1 MAGLMNNY
9 FYGKAG
15 KGDYTVDQMPTTRKQ
30 LFFTTLRVRFSS
42 MVGLNLLHVVFL
54 IPAII
59 WLFINYQ
66 TLTMYAGDEAYKL
79 GGEEMQA
86 AYEVYTEKY
95 ELYSAIEN
103 EAQNTAELEYSLED
117 VNDKLAQL
125 EAGKTI
131 MVKEAPVVEGGEE
144 TERPVTVEELT
155 KQKEELLAKL
165 DKQQEYRDYAADEA
179 FMETLKSEYV
189 EAAQTYNT
197 YRRSAVLSNISML
210 LLFLIPMM
218 GLAGIGSTGQ
228 MYILRNWARDEHAFM
243 WQDYKA
249 AIKENW
255 KQGLAVGLLNGLSL
269 FLAYIA
275 YVFYGDMA
283 SSNGVFFVIP
293 QMLMVVLLIVWWM
306 INEIIF
312 PMMVTYD
319 MKLSQLIRNSAIMV
333 VARLPISFVIL
344 LGSLV
349 IPVAL
354 MFFLPYP
361 QICMLILV
369 LLYGLIGFSLTGFV
383 YASYANDLF
392 DRYLN
397 PRIEGAEVGKG
408 LHQPEEEDED
418 DEEESKPEEA
428 PQTGR
433 DENENFWE
441 HKSK

>member
-54 IPAII
+54 LPMII

-66 TLTMYAGDEAYKL
+66 TLTMYATDEAYI
-79 GGEEMQA
+79 
-86 AYEVYTEKY
+86 EKY
-95 ELYSAIEN
+95 DLYSAIQN
-103 EAQNTAELEYSLED
+103 EAQNTAELEYELGD
-117 VNDKLAQL
+117 VNAKIAKI
-125 EAGKTI
+125 EAGETI

-144 TERPVTVEELT
+144 TERPATIEELT
-155 KQKEELLAKL
+155 KKKKELEAKL
-165 DKQQEYRDYAADEA
+165 ARQAEYRGYAADEA
-179 FMETLKSEYV
+179 FMETLKSDYQETSKEY
-189 EAAQTYNT
+189 NS
-197 YRRSAVLSNISML
+197 YRRSALLSNISML
-210 LLFLIPMM
+210 LLVMIPMM

-249 AIKENW
+249 SIKENW
-255 KQGLAVGLLNGLSL
+255 KQGLVVGLLNGLSL

-283 SSNGVFFVIP
+283 SSRGVFFVIP

-306 INEIIF
+306 INEVIF

-349 IPVAL
+349 VPVL
-354 MFFLPYP
+354 LVFFVPYP
-361 QICMLILV
+361 QISMMILV

-408 LHQPEEEDED
+408 LHRPDDDED
-418 DEEESKPEEA
+418 DEEENKPAETAETEK
-428 PQTGR
+428 P
-433 DENENFWE
+433 ENFWE
-441 HKSK
+441 HKSR

>member
-30 LFFTTLRVRFSS
+30 LFFTTLRVRLSS

-54 IPAII
+54 LPMII

-66 TLTMYAGDEAYKL
+66 TLTMYATDEAYKL
-79 GGEEMQA
+79 GGAEMKA
-86 AYEVYTEKY
+86 AYEAYIEKY
-95 ELYSAIEN
+95 DLYSAIQN
-103 EAQNTAELEYSLED
+103 EAQNTAELKYNLED
-117 VNDKLAQL
+117 VEDKIAQI

-144 TERPVTVEELT
+144 TERPATVEELT
-155 KQKEELLAKL
+155 KQKEELEAKIA
-165 DKQQEYRDYAADEA
+165 KQQEYRDYAADEA
-179 FMETLKSEYV
+179 FMDTLKSEYQ
-189 EAAQTYNT
+189 EAAKTYNS
-197 YRRSAVLSNISML
+197 YRRSALLSNISML
-210 LLFLIPMM
+210 LLVMIPMM

-249 AIKENW
+249 SIKANW
-255 KQGLAVGLLNGLSL
+255 KQGLVVGLLNGLSL

-283 SSNGVFFVIP
+283 SSRGMFFVIP
-293 QMLMVVLLIVWWM
+293 QMLMIVLLIVWWM

-349 IPVAL
+349 VPVL
-354 MFFLPYP
+354 LVFFVPYP
-361 QICMLILV
+361 QISMMILV

-408 LHQPEEEDED
+408 LHRPDDDED
-418 DEEESKPEEA
+418 DEEENKPAETAETEK
-428 PQTGR
+428 P
-433 DENENFWE
+433 ENFWE
-441 HKSK
+441 HKSR

>member
-42 MVGLNLLHVVFL
+42 MVGLNLLHVLFL
-54 IPAII
+54 LPMII

-66 TLTMYAGDEAYKL
+66 TLTMYATDDAYKL
-79 GGEEMQA
+79 GGEEMKA
-86 AYEVYTEKY
+86 AYEVYSEKND
-95 ELYSAIEN
+95 LYSAIQN
-103 EAQNTAELEYSLED
+103 EAEDTKKLNYELDD
-117 VNDKLAQL
+117 VNDKIAQL

-144 TERPVTVEELT
+144 TERPATLEELT
-155 KQKEELLAKL
+155 KQKEDLLAKL

-179 FMETLKSEYV
+179 FMDTLKGEYQ
-189 EAAQTYNT
+189 EAAQTYNS
-197 YRRSAVLSNISML
+197 YRRSALLSNISMML
-210 LLFLIPMM
+210 LVMIPLM

-249 AIKENW
+249 SIKTNW
-255 KQGLAVGLLNGLSL
+255 KQGLVVGLLNGLSL

-283 SSNGVFFVIP
+283 SSRGMFFVIP

-333 VARLPISFVIL
+333 VARLPISLLIL

-354 MFFLPYP
+354 AFFVPYP
-361 QICMLILV
+361 QISMLILI

-408 LHQPEEEDED
+408 LHRVDDDED
-418 DEEESKPEEA
+418 DEEETKPAEA
-428 PQTGR
+428 ADTEKA
-433 DENENFWE
+433 ENEHFWE
-441 HKSK
+441 HKSR

>member
-30 LFFTTLRVRFSS
+30 LFFTTLRVRLSS

-54 IPAII
+54 LPMII

-66 TLTMYAGDEAYKL
+66 TLTMYATDEAYKL
-79 GGEEMQA
+79 GGAEMKA
-86 AYEVYTEKY
+86 AYEAYVEKY
-95 ELYSAIEN
+95 ELCKAIEDVEYNTGLLKN
-103 EAQNTAELEYSLED
+103 E
-117 VNDKLAQL
+117 LAGV
-125 EAGKTI
+125 EHEIKRFENGEPVTI
-131 MVKEAPVVEGGEE
+131 KEAPVVEGGEE
-144 TERPVTVEELT
+144 TERPATMEDLT
-155 KQKEELLAKL
+155 KQKEELKAKL
-165 DKQQEYRDYAADEA
+165 AKQQEYRDYAADEA
-179 FMETLKSEYV
+179 FMETLKSDYQETRKEY
-189 EAAQTYNT
+189 NS
-197 YRRSAVLSNISML
+197 YRRSALLSNISML
-210 LLFLIPMM
+210 LLVMIPMM

-249 AIKENW
+249 SIKENW

-283 SSNGVFFVIP
+283 SSRGVFFVIP

-306 INEIIF
+306 INEVIF

-333 VARLPISFVIL
+333 VARLPVSFVIL

-349 IPVAL
+349 VPVL
-354 MFFLPYP
+354 LVFFVPYP
-361 QICMLILV
+361 QISMMILV

-397 PRIEGAEVGKG
+397 PRIEGAEVGRG
-408 LHQPEEEDED
+408 LHRPDDDED
-418 DEEESKPEEA
+418 DEEENKPAETAETEK
-428 PQTGR
+428 PG
-433 DENENFWE
+433 NFWE
-441 HKSK
+441 HKSR

>member
-54 IPAII
+54 LPMII

-66 TLTMYAGDEAYKL
+66 TLTMYATDEAYKL
-79 GGEEMQA
+79 GGEEMKA

-95 ELYSAIEN
+95 DLYSAIQN
-103 EAQNTAELEYSLED
+103 EAQTTAELTYELED
-117 VNDKLAQL
+117 VEDKIAQI
-125 EAGKTI
+125 EAGKTV

-144 TERPVTVEELT
+144 TERPATVEELT
-155 KQKEELLAKL
+155 KQKEELEAKL
-165 DKQQEYRDYAADEA
+165 EKQQEYRDYAADEA
-179 FMETLKSEYV
+179 FMESLTSEYQ
-189 EAAQTYNT
+189 EAAKTYSG
-197 YRRSAVLSNISML
+197 YRRSAMLSNISML
-210 LLFLIPMM
+210 LLVMIPLM

-249 AIKENW
+249 SIKENW
-255 KQGLAVGLLNGLSL
+255 KQGLVVGLLNGLSL

-283 SSNGVFFVIP
+283 SNRGAFFMIP

-344 LGSLV
+344 LGSLLV
-349 IPVAL
+349 PVLL
-354 MFFLPYP
+354 MFFIPYP
-361 QICMLILV
+361 QISMMILI

-408 LHQPEEEDED
+408 LHRSDDED
-418 DEEESKPEEA
+418 DEEEDGTQETDKTEK
-428 PQTGR
+428 T
-433 DENENFWE
+433 ENEHFWE
-441 HKSK
+441 HKSR